1 MVPETEA
8 LQGVGAIDRCY
19 PQRREERDKS
29 RDQCSEHQ
37 YQQLYKEGIVMSLK
51 RALGICPLN
60 YDI

>member
-8 LQGVGAIDRCY
+8 LQEVGAIDHCC
-19 PQRREERDKS
+19 PQRREEKDRS
-29 RDQCSEHQ
+29 RDQCLEHQ
-37 YQQLYKEGIVMSLK
+37 YQQLYKEGIVMSLR